1 MVKNN
6 IVNLSEYKSQKM
18 IEKQIEELDRIGEA
32 QYDRMTPTEQ
42 QGYRNFMKLLKA
54 AEQMGSTQKN
64 EDT

>member
-54 AEQMGSTQKN
+54 AEQMCPPQKN